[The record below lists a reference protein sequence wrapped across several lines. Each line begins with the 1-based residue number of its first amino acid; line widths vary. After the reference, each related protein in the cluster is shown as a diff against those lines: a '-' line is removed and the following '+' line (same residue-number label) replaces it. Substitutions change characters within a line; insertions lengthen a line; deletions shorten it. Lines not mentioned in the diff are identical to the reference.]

1 MNLHPLLSSRMRGPI
16 FSPFVEASIVGAL
29 SRQPPLATPLQ
40 SVIITSPDAMNTLE
54 YLTIASAIVPDRAAI
69 IFEGRRLTFQQLQQR
84 VNRLANALSKLGLQP
99 GCRVAFMDVNTPEL
113 IQTYLACAQL
123 DAIFVPLNY
132 RARAQEVS
140 HMLQLCDP
148 TFLIVG
154 RRYQDLVQSAIS
166 NSPSLRHVIALE
178 ERPDNDSLL
187 FDDLISSAPTD
198 EIHYPTSDDTATTLL
213 LFTSGTTGAPKA
225 VKLTHQSFSSYMLS
239 SVTPADPDVE
249 ERNLLSL
256 PMYHVAGIQSA
267 LAAIYGGRTLL
278 LARQFDAQQ
287 WMELVQREKAHRAGM
302 VPTMLKQVLDHPRFP
317 DYDLSSLRVISYG
330 AAPMPTEVIRKAIQ
344 LLPQARFINAFGQ
357 TETAS
362 TITMLSPEDHVL
374 EGTPEEVENRLRRLT
389 SVGRALDDVEIAI
402 LDANGAPLSQGHE
415 GEVAARGPR
424 LMSGYWGDE
433 QATRSAFHNDWLLTG
448 DRGYFD
454 EDGYLYLSGRSKD
467 FIKRG
472 GEMISPQE
480 VEDALLSHPGVQ
492 EAAVIGVPDLHWGE
506 RVRAVVVPSPGHSST
521 PEDLI
526 QHCRHLLASFKCP
539 ESVIFVPEIPK
550 NPMGKVLKRVLRSQ
564 YGYPING
571 PDSE

>member
-1 MNLHPLLSSRMRGPI
+1 
-16 FSPFVEASIVGAL
+16 
-29 SRQPPLATPLQ
+29 
-40 SVIITSPDAMNTLE
+40 MNTLE
-54 YLTIASAIVPDRAAI
+54 YLIIASAIVPDRAAI
-69 IFEGRRLTFQQLQQR
+69 VFEGRRLTFQQLQQR
-84 VNRLANALSKLGLQP
+84 VNRLANALANLGLQP
-99 GCRVAFMDVNTPEL
+99 GQRVAFMDVNNPEL

-132 RARAQEVS
+132 RARAHEVS
-140 HMLQLCDP
+140 QMLQLCDP
-148 TFLIVG
+148 TLLIVG
-154 RRYQDLVQSAIS
+154 RRYQDLVHSIIKDV
-166 NSPSLRHVIALE
+166 PSLQHVIALE
-178 ERPDNDSLL
+178 QRPTNDWLF
-187 FDDLISSAPTD
+187 FDDLISSAPAD
-198 EIHYPTSDDTATTLL
+198 EFHYPSSDDATTLL

-239 SVTPADPDVE
+239 SVSPADPEVE

-278 LARQFDAQQ
+278 LARQFEAQH

-302 VPTMLKQVLDHPRFP
+302 VPTMLKQVLDHPQFP
-317 DYDLSSLRVISYG
+317 DYNLSSLRVISYG
-330 AAPMPTEVIRKAIQ
+330 AAPMPPEVIRKAIQ

-374 EGTPEEVENRLRRLT
+374 KGSPEEVEKRLRRLT
-389 SVGRALDDVEIAI
+389 SVGRALDDVEVAI
-402 LDANGAPLSQGHE
+402 LDENGDPIPLGDE

-433 QATRSAFHNDWLLTG
+433 QATRSAFHHDWLLTG
-448 DRGYFD
+448 DRGYLD

-472 GEMISPQE
+472 GEMVSPQE

-492 EAAVIGVPDLHWGE
+492 EAAVIGVPDIHWGE
-506 RVRAVVVPSPGHSST
+506 RVRAIVVPNPAQPPT
-521 PEDLI
+521 PDDLI
-526 QHCRHLLASFKCP
+526 QYCNHKLASFKRP
-539 ESVIFVPEIPK
+539 ESVVFATQIPK

-564 YGYPING
+564 YNFPIQG
-571 PDSE
+571 SDSE